1 MSTSALSHALPGCA
15 APSTIRCSTAK
26 ATGCAPASCQP
37 AGALYRFA
45 AEVSQPELPP
55 PAAFVPAASTDCM
68 QIAITDFTAFC
79 VFPTLM
85 HHLQREAPGLRFE
98 LLAPSPA
105 LTELLA
111 GEVDRP
117 RVQYPD
123 EPAHPDLE
131 EINWLRDEYVVI
143 SRQPDGATGRLPC
156 GPSSGGD
163 PVE

>member
-1 MSTSALSHALPGCA
+1 M
-15 APSTIRCSTAK
+15 
-26 ATGCAPASCQP
+26 PASWR
-37 AGALYRFA
+37 LYRFG
-45 AEVSQPELPP
+45 AEVSQPELTP

-98 LLAPSPA
+98 LRYLPHSPA

-111 GEVDRP
+111 GEVDGP

-143 SRQPDGATGRLPC
+143 SRANRTALTPTPTLR
-156 GPSSGGD
+156 
-163 PVE
+163 PVIWW